1 MNLNKRIILCEKN
14 LSILKEYSDFDIS
27 LICGD
32 NSIIEL
38 LLIKT
43 NSLIKQYQDKYQD
56 LIFEKIK
63 TEGIYSI
70 SDTQIKFLD
79 DYTNKL

>member
-1 MNLNKRIILCEKN
+1 M
-14 LSILKEYSDFDIS
+14 
-27 LICGD
+27 
-32 NSIIEL
+32 IEL
-38 LLIKT
+38 LLIKN

-70 SDTQIKFLD
+70 SNTQRKFLD
-79 DYTNKL
+79 NYTNKL

>member
-27 LICGD
+27 LIGGD
-32 NSIIEL
+32 NSMIEL

-43 NSLIKQYQDKYQD
+43 NSLIKQYQ
-56 LIFEKIK
+56 E
-63 TEGIYSI
+63 
-70 SDTQIKFLD
+70 
-79 DYTNKL
+79 

>member
-27 LICGD
+27 LIGGD
-32 NSIIEL
+32 NSMIEL

>member
-1 MNLNKRIILCEKN
+1 M
-14 LSILKEYSDFDIS
+14 
-27 LICGD
+27 
-32 NSIIEL
+32 IEL
-38 LLIKT
+38 LLIKN

-70 SDTQIKFLD
+70 SNTLQK
-79 DYTNKL
+79 

>member
-27 LICGD
+27 LIGGD
-32 NSIIEL
+32 NSMIEL

-63 TEGIYSI
+63 TEGI
-70 SDTQIKFLD
+70 FR
-79 DYTNKL
+79 YTKKIFR

>member
-27 LICGD
+27 LIGGD
-32 NSIIEL
+32 NSMIEL

-70 SDTQIKFLD
+70 SDTQRKFLD